1 MSGVLVRAS
10 PRAASRVSRVFMF
23 CYPSVLGYVF
33 NPLTVYY
40 GFDSRDDRLR

>member
-1 MSGVLVRAS
+1 MT
-10 PRAASRVSRVFMF
+10 RVFMF

-40 GFDSRDDRLR
+40 GFDADGPPAPDDL